1 MISTLLV
8 QNIALI
14 QNAEINFGKGLN
26 IISGETGSGKSILI
40 DSLNFVLGDRA
51 DKSLIRHNSETALVE
66 VTFVDVK
73 NKEIENLC
81 NLYGID
87 FDDEIIINR
96 TMTINGKNECRI
108 NGRLITVSQVRKIV
122 SLLVDVHLQH
132 QNQYLLNEQNHIY
145 IFDEYIGNSIL
156 KIKNHYRSL
165 LTTYNNILKD
175 IASYGNE
182 NERIFEINML
192 SHQLKEIESTKIEKG
207 EEENLIKQR
216 NILQNQEHLI
226 LLLEE
231 AANLLDYGN
240 EFSCLSS
247 LNNILKS
254 LKGTEKYTDNYIPLV
269 DRIESCS
276 IELSDIL
283 SEIKN
288 TLSDFNLLD
297 ISSLDSI
304 NKRLDQIRSVKRK
317 YGSDIESIQSFYN
330 QAKNRLEKL
339 LNAENHLNKQKDEKD
354 KIYKQLLKLADEMHL
369 LRQKHSKSF
378 ANEIISHLRDLDMQN
393 VQFEVNIIKNENI
406 SFEDFNNNG
415 YDNVVFNISPNL
427 GEPLKNLSKIASGGE
442 MSRLMVGLKNITAD
456 FEHIDT
462 LVFDEIDTGISGY
475 VAKTVAKKLYNIA
488 LNHQVISVTHL
499 PQIVAMADVHFLISK
514 HTKNNS
520 TFTQVTKLNEEE
532 SLKEI
537 MRLAGSDTKSVAGLN
552 NAKELKTWANNY
564 KTLKNS

>member
-330 QAKNRLEKL
+330 QAKK
-339 LNAENHLNKQKDEKD
+339 
-354 KIYKQLLKLADEMHL
+354 
-369 LRQKHSKSF
+369 
-378 ANEIISHLRDLDMQN
+378 
-393 VQFEVNIIKNENI
+393 
-406 SFEDFNNNG
+406 
-415 YDNVVFNISPNL
+415 
-427 GEPLKNLSKIASGGE
+427 
-442 MSRLMVGLKNITAD
+442 
-456 FEHIDT
+456 
-462 LVFDEIDTGISGY
+462 TG
-475 VAKTVAKKLYNIA
+475 
-488 LNHQVISVTHL
+488 
-499 PQIVAMADVHFLISK
+499 
-514 HTKNNS
+514 
-520 TFTQVTKLNEEE
+520 
-532 SLKEI
+532 
-537 MRLAGSDTKSVAGLN
+537 
-552 NAKELKTWANNY
+552 
-564 KTLKNS
+564 

>member
-247 LNNILKS
+247 LNNILK
-254 LKGTEKYTDNYIPLV
+254 
-269 DRIESCS
+269 
-276 IELSDIL
+276 
-283 SEIKN
+283 
-288 TLSDFNLLD
+288 
-297 ISSLDSI
+297 
-304 NKRLDQIRSVKRK
+304 
-317 YGSDIESIQSFYN
+317 
-330 QAKNRLEKL
+330 A
-339 LNAENHLNKQKDEKD
+339 
-354 KIYKQLLKLADEMHL
+354 
-369 LRQKHSKSF
+369 
-378 ANEIISHLRDLDMQN
+378 
-393 VQFEVNIIKNENI
+393 
-406 SFEDFNNNG
+406 
-415 YDNVVFNISPNL
+415 
-427 GEPLKNLSKIASGGE
+427 
-442 MSRLMVGLKNITAD
+442 
-456 FEHIDT
+456 
-462 LVFDEIDTGISGY
+462 
-475 VAKTVAKKLYNIA
+475 
-488 LNHQVISVTHL
+488 
-499 PQIVAMADVHFLISK
+499 
-514 HTKNNS
+514 
-520 TFTQVTKLNEEE
+520 
-532 SLKEI
+532 
-537 MRLAGSDTKSVAGLN
+537 
-552 NAKELKTWANNY
+552 
-564 KTLKNS
+564 